1 MTYNEALVII
11 EELKG
16 VGKAPFSIEQKG
28 KIAEIFPLIMG
39 RKFRKTSCPRCY
51 HDAVIEMAVRLR
63 KEKKMPEKCN
73 YRMRAG
79 FIIHNPAI
87 DNGKIYTNANLT
99 DDVARRF
106 LELFPQKK
114 NMFEVIPKAEE
125 KPAETPAT
133 EPETEV
139 KASVQPS
146 EKKAKKGRRSKRKK
160 GK

>member
-1 MTYNEALVII
+1 MTYNEALVIV

-16 VGKAPFSIEQKG
+16 VGKAPFSIHQKQQ
-28 KIAEIFPLIMG
+28 IAEIFPLIMG

-63 KEKKMPEKCN
+63 KEKTMPKKCN

-106 LELFPQKK
+106 LELYPQKA
-114 NMFEVIPKAEE
+114 NMFEVIPAAEE
-125 KPAETPAT
+125 KPAETPA
-133 EPETEV
+133 EAPETEV

-146 EKKAKKGRRSKRKK
+146 EKKAKKSRSKRKK

>member
-1 MTYNEALVII
+1 MTYDEALVIV

-16 VGKAPFSIEQKG
+16 VGKAPFSIHQKQQ
-28 KIAEIFPLIMG
+28 IAEIFPLIMG

-51 HDAVIEMAVRLR
+51 HDAVIEMAVQLR

-99 DDVARRF
+99 DDVARRY

-114 NMFEVIPKAEE
+114 NMFEVIPKVEE

-133 EPETEV
+133 APEAVNET
-139 KASVQPS
+139 SVQPS
-146 EKKAKKGRRSKRKK
+146 AKKAKKGRSKRKK

>member
-1 MTYNEALVII
+1 MTYNEALVIV

-106 LELFPQKK
+106 LELYPQKA
-114 NMFEVIPKAEE
+114 NMFEVIPAAEE
-125 KPAETPAT
+125 KPAETPPVAT
-133 EPETEV
+133 EAVNE
-139 KASVQPS
+139 ASVQPS
-146 EKKAKKGRRSKRKK
+146 EKKAKKGRSKRKK